1 MNKFFVSIIVLAS
14 MLCAGWASAECV
26 EPVDVVLPDGVT
38 ATTAEMV
45 EGQANVKQYVIDA
58 QAFLAC
64 MDEQEQEQASA
75 DTVTEDDKKANVAR
89 YNTTVDRMQAAAQ
102 GFNEQIKA
110 YKEVQA
116 AE

>member
-64 MDEQEQEQASA
+64 MDEQEQASA

>member
-1 MNKFFVSIIVLAS
+1 MNKFFVSIIVLAG
-14 MLCAGWASAECV
+14 MLYAGWASAECL

-64 MDEQEQEQASA
+64 MDEQEQASA
-75 DTVTEDDKKANVAR
+75 DTATEDDKKASVAR
-89 YNTTVDRMQAAAQ
+89 YNATVDKMQAAAQ

-116 AE
+116 AN